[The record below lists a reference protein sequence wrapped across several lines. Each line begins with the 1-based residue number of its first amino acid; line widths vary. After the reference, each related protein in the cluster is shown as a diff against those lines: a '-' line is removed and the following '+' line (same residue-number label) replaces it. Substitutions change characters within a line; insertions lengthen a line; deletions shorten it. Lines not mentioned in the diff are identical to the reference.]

1 LTRPALMAP
10 VMLALLVTA
19 APGPAAAQVEAV
31 NFENARQEDLYRDLI
46 DELRCLV
53 CANQSLSDSNADLAA
68 DLRARVYEIAPGG
81 QSREAIIDY
90 MVKRYGEY
98 GLYRPRL
105 SPATAFLW
113 FAPFAV
119 ALAGFALIFT
129 MAKRRSRQPP
139 CTAAQSQQARALLE
153 DERHW

>member
-1 LTRPALMAP
+1 MAP
-10 VMLALLVTA
+10 MMLALLVTA
-19 APGPAAAQVEAV
+19 APGPAAAQVEVV
-31 NFENARQEDLYRDLI
+31 NFGNARQEHLYHDLI

-53 CANQSLSDSNADLAA
+53 CANQSLSESNADLAA
-68 DLRARVYEIAPGG
+68 DLRARVHEMVAGG

-98 GLYRPRL
+98 VLYRPRL
-105 SPATAFLW
+105 SAATAFLW

-119 ALAGFALIFT
+119 ALAGFVLVFT
-129 MAKRRSRQPP
+129 IAKRRSRQPPP